1 VRRAAAANPK
11 TPKLAKTAYFQKTAL
26 SEKLWDRILAAQSP
40 DCPPE
45 MLRKLALDP
54 ATAKYVAS
62 NPATP
67 TDLLQSLADSDD
79 PETCRRAV
87 ANLTKRQKSGH

>member
-1 VRRAAAANPK
+1 VVG
-11 TPKLAKTAYFQKTAL
+11 LAHAQPNR
-26 SEKLWDRILAAQSP
+26 LWDRILAAQSP

-45 MLRKLALDP
+45 ILKKLALDP

-62 NPATP
+62 NPAAP

-79 PETCRRAV
+79 AETCRRAV
-87 ANLTKRQKSGH
+87 ANLTKRQKSGP